1 MINSIISFSIH
12 NKLIIG
18 LFTIFLIGWGIYAV
32 KNISIDAVPDITN
45 NQVQIIT
52 TSQSLAAQEIE
63 QFITYP
69 VELAMANL
77 PGLKEIRSISRFG
90 LSVVT
95 VVFEESMG
103 TFLPRQLV
111 AEQLQEAQE
120 NIGEGFGTP
129 AMAPITTGLGE
140 IYQYTL
146 ATEPGYD
153 SVYSPTELRTIQD
166 WIVKR
171 QLSMIPGV
179 VEINSFG
186 GFLKQ
191 YEVAVDPNQLNAYNL
206 TLADIFT
213 ALAMNNQNTG
223 GSYIEK
229 APERYYIR
237 GQGLVGS
244 LDDVRQTVVI
254 NRQGVP
260 VTIGDVGKVGI
271 GQAPRYGAATKDG
284 KGETV
289 IGTVAL
295 YQH

>member
-1 MINSIISFSIH
+1 MINAIISFSIH

-18 LFTIFLIGWGIYAV
+18 LFTIFLVGWGIYAV
-32 KNISIDAVPDITN
+32 QNIPIDAVPDITN

-52 TSQSLAAQEIE
+52 TSQSLAASEVE

-69 VELAMANL
+69 VELAMANV

-103 TFLPRQLV
+103 TYLPRQLV
-111 AEQLQEAQE
+111 AEQLKEAQE
-120 NIGEGFGTP
+120 NIGDGLGTP
-129 AMAPITTGLGE
+129 AMVPITTGLGE

-146 ATEPGYD
+146 ATHPGYD
-153 SVYSPTELRTIQD
+153 TVYTPTELRTIQD

-186 GFLKQ
+186 GYLKQ
-191 YEVAVDPNQLNAYNL
+191 YEAAVDPNKLNAYHL
-206 TLADIFT
+206 TLADIMT
-213 ALAMNNQNTG
+213 ALEKNNQNTG

-229 APERYYIR
+229 NPERYYIR

-244 LDDVRQTVVI
+244 LADIRQTVVA

-260 VTIGDVGKVGI
+260 VTIGDVAEVQL
-271 GQAPRYGAATKDG
+271 GQAPRYGAATQDG
-284 KGETV
+284 KG
-289 IGTVAL
+289 
-295 YQH
+295 